1 MSKEAK
7 RYLNALI
14 EAADMDDV
22 THTLSTK
29 HASNCRRYVAVIKEV
44 AGGEIPPFESFR
56 QARVTT
62 NIAKVKQ
69 WRVAM
74 RNIRDGGITYST
86 LIKNE
91 KTYSQIVKTEYSCGK
106 DSLYKPN
113 PRAITSWDELKTAMV
128 THIKALGLLMV
139 NSVEDYKQVV
149 SESDYLKIKAIHD
162 ATNIAGDFY
171 HLTYAIVIDNLLR
184 IESDDKLIT
193 SCQSEYQFD
202 PSLIESTVLK
212 LCSDATAMSLGEL
225 RS

>member
-29 HASNCRRYVAVIKEV
+29 HASNCRRYVKVIKE
-44 AGGEIPPFESFR
+44 ATGSHTQPFDSFR
-56 QARVTT
+56 QARLIT
-62 NIAKVKQ
+62 NIVRSKKWSVATKHLLDG
-69 WRVAM
+69 RV
-74 RNIRDGGITYST
+74 TYNMI
-86 LIKNE
+86 IKND
-91 KTYSQIVKTEYSCGK
+91 KHYSELVKTQYSIGK
-106 DSLYKPN
+106 DGLYKPN
-113 PRAITSWDELKTAMV
+113 PKAITSWDELQIAMA

-149 SESDYLKIKAIHD
+149 SESDYLQIKAIHD
-162 ATNIAGDFY
+162 VTNIAGDFY
-171 HLTYAIVIDNLLR
+171 HLTYAIAIDNLLR
-184 IESDDKLIT
+184 IESNDQLIT